1 MLIERLFN
9 LQNIIFTLFN
19 HGDIGFH
26 LKAIFSPPQLPISQ
40 SRESQVSGSEERS
53 SGHTMMAGAEIATPQ
68 PTTVTTRPSVRTCLL
83 ANLLSWTVTSIASS
97 SSTLPMLHWH
107 HCNHCQHLHR
117 HPFLLTHWWAI
128 KIKMYDIVY
137 PWLPTPTQICK
148 KKIKKVKR
156 QKKFLQLKKLIIRLC
171 LTVLVI
177 QFAWLS
183 WWIFC

>member
-137 PWLPTPTQICK
+137 PWLPTPTQIWLLNVETSIWMNWI
-148 KKIKKVKR
+148 KII
-156 QKKFLQLKKLIIRLC
+156 LDI
-171 LTVLVI
+171 
-177 QFAWLS
+177 WS
-183 WWIFC
+183 

>member
-117 HPFLLTHWWAI
+117 HPFFSHIGGRLKSKCMTSSILDYLHLH
-128 KIKMYDIVY
+128 KYDC
-137 PWLPTPTQICK
+137 WM
-148 KKIKKVKR
+148 
-156 QKKFLQLKKLIIRLC
+156 
-171 LTVLVI
+171 
-177 QFAWLS
+177 
-183 WWIFC
+183 